1 MKMSFNVPIDE
12 TSVQHFRNIEFVRYP
27 VTINV
32 KKLDN
37 RAIIPTHGSEE
48 AAGWDLYADL
58 PEGQNEVVIDPHKTC
73 KISTG
78 VAMAIPTGY
87 WGGIYARSGMAT
99 KNDLAPANKTGVID
113 SDYRGP
119 IIVALHNHGD
129 KARVVEHGERIAQ
142 LVLHEVIPVA
152 LNEVSELDETERG
165 AGGFGSTGTK

>member
-1 MKMSFNVPIDE
+1 MKVSFDVPVSNDNC
-12 TSVQHFRNIEFVRYP
+12 QHFRNIEVNRYP
-27 VTINV
+27 LSIGV

-37 RAIIPTHGSEE
+37 RATLPTRGSEQ

-58 PEGQNEVVIDPHKTC
+58 PDGQNEVVINPHETC

-78 VAMAIPTGY
+78 IAMAIPTGY

-129 KARVVEHGERIAQ
+129 KTRVVEHGDRIAQ
-142 LVLHEVIPVA
+142 FILHEVIPME
-152 LNEVSELDETERG
+152 LNEVYELDKTERG
-165 AGGFGSTGTK
+165 TGGFGSTGAK

>member
-1 MKMSFNVPIDE
+1 MKMNFDIPIDKIM
-12 TSVQHFRNIEFVRYP
+12 TQHFRNVEVIRCP

-32 KKLDN
+32 KRLSS
-37 RAIIPTHGSEE
+37 RAVIPTHGSQE

-58 PEGQNEVVIDPHKTC
+58 PDGQSEIVINPHETC

-78 VAMAIPTGY
+78 IAMSIPVGY

-119 IIVALHNHGD
+119 VIVALHNHGE
-129 KARVVEHGERIAQ
+129 KARVIEHGERIAQ
-142 LVLHEVIPVA
+142 LVLHEVIPVT

-165 AGGFGSTGTK
+165 TGGFGSTGTK

>member
-1 MKMSFNVPIDE
+1 MKVKFDVPINT
-12 TSVQHFRNIEFVRYP
+12 TSYQRFHNIEVIRYP
-27 VTINV
+27 VSINV

-37 RAIIPTHGSEE
+37 RAVIPTHGSEE

-58 PEGQNEVVIDPHKTC
+58 PEGQNEIVINPHETC

-78 VAMAIPTGY
+78 IAMAIPTGY

-119 IIVALHNHGD
+119 VIVALHNHGE

-142 LVLHEVIPVA
+142 LVLHEVIPVT
-152 LNEVSELDETERG
+152 LNEVTELDETERG
-165 AGGFGSTGTK
+165 TGGFGSTGTK